1 LSLEE
6 LKGKTF
12 SESDLEKVVEP
23 TEEEEKENL
32 KQKLYKFTKEQI
44 EKIVI
49 SDSDSSLV
57 YGIIQ
62 VNNHKETI
70 RLDSYKSVQWLKA
83 LYYSVD
89 KDFHSDETYNNILSM
104 IIAQAQQDDKT
115 IRVQTY
121 NRIALVD
128 DVIYYDLCNSS
139 WEAIKITRD
148 GYEIVSLNENT
159 PIFTREQQQQQQH
172 NPLKGTGD
180 ALDKL
185 IGLFRIQESDRLIF
199 KIHLITMLLEK
210 YPIPMM
216 IIHGEH
222 GSSKST
228 ITRSVAKILD
238 PAAMN
243 VSSIPTTANDLALLF
258 NNQYVTNFD
267 NVSEISQEESDMMC
281 RAITGEGFTKRKLY
295 TDDAI
300 IIWNYKRKIIIN
312 GITPS
317 LDYPDFKDRSILY
330 ETTPV
335 REDERISEEEFQARF
350 NKLLPF
356 VIDEIFT
363 ILSQALLMYRRIK
376 KEIHT
381 KLRMAD
387 FTVFGECISRML
399 KNTDFSFVKAYRD
412 KLDIDSLKMVD
423 SYPVIEYITEIM
435 DTKNKLEVSVQDLF
449 SEINDMALKK
459 PLDTFSK
466 EIKFPKAPNQLSTQI
481 NQLKSTFRRHNLEIE
496 IKPYN
501 LRDGKYTRGRSIVYI
516 TKLDSGQKTLKE

>member
-12 SESDLEKVVEP
+12 SEPDA
-23 TEEEEKENL
+23 EEKKEEENL

-70 RLDSYKSVQWLKA
+70 RLGSYESVQWLKA
-83 LYYSVD
+83 LFYTVD

-128 DVIYYDLCNSS
+128 DVIYYDLCNSN
-139 WEAIKITRD
+139 WEAVKITKG

-159 PIFTREQQQQQQH
+159 PIFTRKQQQQQQH
-172 NPLKGTGD
+172 KPLKGMGD

-185 IGLFRIQESDRLIF
+185 IGLFRIHESDRLIF

-243 VSSIPTTANDLALLF
+243 VNSLPTTAADLALLF

-281 RAITGEGFTKRKLY
+281 RAITGEGFRKRKLY
-295 TDDAI
+295 TDDTE

-317 LDYPDFKDRSILY
+317 LEYPDFKERSILY

-356 VIDEIFT
+356 VLDEIFVT
-363 ILSQALLMYRRIK
+363 LSQVWVMYRKIK
-376 KEIHT
+376 KDIHT

-387 FTVFGECISRML
+387 FTIFGECISRML
-399 KNTDFSFVKAYRD
+399 KNLDFSFVKAYRD

-423 SYPVIEYITEIM
+423 AYPIIEIIIDM
-435 DTKNKLEVSVQDLF
+435 MKTKNYLESTIHDF
-449 SEINDMALKK
+449 YNDISDIAFKS
-459 PLDTFSK
+459 PIDTSSK
-466 EIKFPKAPNQLSTQI
+466 DVKFPRAVNQLSAQI
-481 NQLKSTFRRHNLEIE
+481 SHLKSTFRRYGLEIE
-496 IKPYN
+496 IKAYN
-501 LRDGKYTRGRSIVYI
+501 SRDGKYTRGRSVLYI
-516 TKLDSGQKTLKE
+516 NKLDSGQKTLKD

>member
-12 SESDLEKVVEP
+12 SESNSEEDK
-23 TEEEEKENL
+23 TENQNH
-32 KQKLYKFTKEQI
+32 KQKIYEFAKSQI
-44 EKIVI
+44 ERIVI
-49 SDSDSSLV
+49 SDTDSSLI

-62 VNNHKETI
+62 VNNHKQTI
-70 RLDSYKSVQWLKA
+70 LLGSFESIQWLKA
-83 LYYSVD
+83 LYYEKD
-89 KDFHSDETYNNILSM
+89 GDFHSEETYNNVLSM
-104 IIAQAQQDDKT
+104 IVAQAHQDEKT
-115 IRVQTY
+115 ERVPIY

-128 DVIYYDLCNSS
+128 NEIFYDLCNSN
-139 WEAIKITRD
+139 WEAIKISKN
-148 GYEIVSLNENT
+148 GYQAVPLNEKT
-159 PIFTREQQQQQQH
+159 PIFTRKQQQ
-172 NPLKGTGD
+172 NPQVMPKKGDGT

-185 IGLFRIQESDRLIF
+185 LNLFRIQELDRPIF

-210 YPIPMM
+210 HPIPIM
-216 IIHGEH
+216 IVHGEH

-243 VSSIPTTANDLALLF
+243 VVSIPKTVADLALLF

-267 NVSEISQEESDMMC
+267 NVSEITQEISDMMC
-281 RAITGEGFTKRKLY
+281 RAITGEGFRKRKLY
-295 TDDAI
+295 TDDTE

-317 LDYPDFKDRSILY
+317 FDYPDFKDRSILY

-356 VIDEIFT
+356 VLDEIFT

-376 KEIHT
+376 KEINT

-399 KNTDFSFVKAYRD
+399 KNTDFSFVKAYRE
-412 KLDIDSLKMVD
+412 KLDMDSLKMVD
-423 SYPVIEYITEIM
+423 SYPIIEYIIEIM

-466 EIKFPKAPNQLSTQI
+466 EIEFPKAPNQLSIQI
-481 NQLKSTFRRHNLEIE
+481 NQLKSTFRRHDLEIE
-496 IKPYN
+496 VKPYN
-501 LRDGKYTRGRSIVYI
+501 LRDKKYTRGRSIVYI